1 MAEYQQRTRPP
12 PAPTPPPT
20 NSQRLL
26 PGGFLNGGTVR
37 NDAQAEVLRLSATI
51 EALNSKYSAQ
61 SERLARTEASLVR
74 ANRAVTSE
82 RATSNARLLKLQ
94 NELKEMKHKEAK
106 LQETALARREL
117 SKTDV
122 AFSESAKRAEAM
134 DAELCELRERA
145 AALATARTELLAK
158 VSELSTSLESA
169 TQRTATMDAELAAK
183 SSELL
188 KYQETDAAAAL
199 EAMQLNE
206 SKRELESKLG
216 LKEDELAATTIQL
229 EELTKRYETEIQTL
243 TDRLN
248 TPPAPPA
255 ASTASA
261 PPAAFTAS
269 SPPAPP
275 IPSILP
281 AAPEPISNPSTAS
294 LPTFSYSTDFE
305 DEFDE
310 PQAVIFHASP
320 RATASSR
327 ASLAAHLQHRTATFP
342 VPHRQTQRHRVGL
355 VLTGAANEV
364 PPDVAALITAVSKDI
379 TAACID
385 ARRQILTREG
395 RDAAEIEAELA
406 NYS

>member
-1 MAEYQQRTRPP
+1 MSIRAEDAALEASKFSLRTSFLAQRRPSAAAPHAPLPHAPHASPAPHARTPPHALASLRRTRRTPP
-12 PAPTPPPT
+12 LRRTRRRRIHCSKDLFLCERRRRQAGRKHSTAAARGACQGAADRTVHCQDGGIAAHASTPAPTPPPT

-82 RATSNARLLKLQ
+82 RATSNARLKLQ

-169 TQRTATMDAELAAK
+169 TQRTATMDAELAANRP
-183 SSELL
+183 SS
-188 KYQETDAAAAL
+188 
-199 EAMQLNE
+199 
-206 SKRELESKLG
+206 
-216 LKEDELAATTIQL
+216 
-229 EELTKRYETEIQTL
+229 
-243 TDRLN
+243 
-248 TPPAPPA
+248 
-255 ASTASA
+255 
-261 PPAAFTAS
+261 
-269 SPPAPP
+269 
-275 IPSILP
+275 
-281 AAPEPISNPSTAS
+281 
-294 LPTFSYSTDFE
+294 
-305 DEFDE
+305 
-310 PQAVIFHASP
+310 
-320 RATASSR
+320 
-327 ASLAAHLQHRTATFP
+327 
-342 VPHRQTQRHRVGL
+342 
-355 VLTGAANEV
+355 
-364 PPDVAALITAVSKDI
+364 
-379 TAACID
+379 
-385 ARRQILTREG
+385 
-395 RDAAEIEAELA
+395 
-406 NYS
+406 